1 MRSQDPEEHLPRV
14 AAVVLTYCEEEE
26 AIACVRSLLE
36 STYPELA
43 ILLVDNGSPDGSG
56 ERLHDRFPDLESFQT
71 GSNLGYAGG
80 NNRGIREALA
90 RGADYVLVLNADTTV
105 EPDAVGHLV
114 AAAESGDRV
123 GGVGPKILYGARP
136 ERIWYAGGR
145 FSALHGLGLPRGEG
159 EIDPRTNEEPIE
171 ERIEEVTFIT
181 GCAFFLSARAVREV
195 GSFADDFFIYA
206 EDAELSVRLGRAGYR
221 LLYQPEARVL
231 HWTEPEESERTP
243 FQIRM
248 RDRNRRRLMR
258 RNFSLPRRIPFLL
271 RFYATRAIHL
281 ARYLFQADTER
292 AGAIVRG
299 MTER

>member
-1 MRSQDPEEHLPRV
+1 MRPQDPEEHHPRV

-26 AIACVRSLLE
+26 ATACVRSLLE
-36 STYPELA
+36 STYPELE

-56 ERLHDRFPDLESFQT
+56 ERLHDRYPGLEYLQT

-80 NNRGIREALA
+80 NNRGIREALVQ
-90 RGADYVLVLNADTTV
+90 GADYVLVLNADTTV

-114 AAAESGDRV
+114 AAARSGDRV
-123 GGVGPKILYGARP
+123 GGVGPKILYGDRP

-159 EIDPRTNEEPIE
+159 EIDSRKSGEP
-171 ERIEEVTFIT
+171 IEEVTFIT
-181 GCAFFLSARAVREV
+181 GCAFLLSARAIREV
-195 GSFADDFFIYA
+195 GPFADDFFIYA
-206 EDAELSVRLGRAGYR
+206 EDAEICVRLRRADYH

-258 RNFSLPRRIPFLL
+258 RHFSLPRRLPFLL

-281 ARYLFQADTER
+281 LRYLSRFDFER
-292 AGAIVRG
+292 ARAIVRG